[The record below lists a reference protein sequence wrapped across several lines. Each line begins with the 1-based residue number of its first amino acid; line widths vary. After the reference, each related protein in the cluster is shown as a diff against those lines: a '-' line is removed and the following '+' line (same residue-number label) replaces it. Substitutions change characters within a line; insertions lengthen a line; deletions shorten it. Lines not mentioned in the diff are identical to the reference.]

1 MIEYKIFE
9 SNKIFVLRDPVFK
22 IRDYCFSKKEKTFDE
37 RFEKNN
43 IIMVGRL
50 THQKNFDLMIDAYMN
65 NDNLNNKYKIFIL
78 GAGDLENHLK
88 KKVKLKNLENRVVFL
103 GHKNNV
109 IKYIKNS
116 KLFISTSLWEDPG
129 FVIVEAALSNTPVI
143 SSDCPS
149 GPKEIIHEN
158 ELGGYLFKNDNKED
172 LNKKIN
178 QFLLEDKNKILE
190 KKIFI
195 KKNIKKYSVF
205 NHVNLMKKY
214 L

>member
-1 MIEYKIFE
+1 
-9 SNKIFVLRDPVFK
+9 
-22 IRDYCFSKKEKTFDE
+22 
-37 RFEKNN
+37 
-43 IIMVGRL
+43 
-50 THQKNFDLMIDAYMN
+50 MIDAYTN
-65 NDNLNNKYKIFIL
+65 NNNLNNKYKIFIL

-88 KKVKLKNLENRVVFL
+88 KKVKLKNLENRVIFL
-103 GHKNNV
+103 GHKSNV

>member
-1 MIEYKIFE
+1 M
-9 SNKIFVLRDPVFK
+9 
-22 IRDYCFSKKEKTFDE
+22 
-37 RFEKNN
+37 
-43 IIMVGRL
+43 
-50 THQKNFDLMIDAYMN
+50 
-65 NDNLNNKYKIFIL
+65 
-78 GAGDLENHLK
+78 
-88 KKVKLKNLENRVVFL
+88 
-103 GHKNNV
+103 
-109 IKYIKNS
+109 
-116 KLFISTSLWEDPG
+116 WEDPG

-190 KKIFI
+190 KIFI
-195 KKNIKKYSVF
+195 KNIKKYSVF